1 MPVGRVEPFN
11 VEEENWEE
19 YVERMEEY
27 FVANDITDEAKK
39 RSTLLC
45 NIGSKAYG
53 IVRSLL
59 SPVKP
64 ASSTY
69 QLIVEKL
76 TTHYH
81 PKPSVTVARFRFFSC
96 YRLPG
101 ESIQTYIARLRQFAG
116 DCQFGTF
123 LEEMIRDRL
132 VCGVK
137 SDLIQSRLL
146 SEPELSLKKATEMA
160 VAMETAGRN
169 LQELSGAEA
178 ADPPRQEVQQIR
190 SQQRSRP
197 TAAGPATQQR
207 APRGPAQQAGMTHHT
222 TAGDLPEPG
231 ETLHLVEMMDAS
243 PVTAAV
249 VRLATERDATLSRV
263 LQYTRDGWP
272 EDKSGESPELSAYR
286 TKQGELSIQ
295 NGCLLWGARVVI
307 PVKLRERVLQMLHDG
322 HMGESHTKGF
332 ARMYVWWPNLDFD
345 ITQMVKAC
353 VTCQQY
359 RHQAPVTPL
368 SPWSLPSRPYERVH
382 IDYCGPVEGKMLL
395 IVVDAYTKWID
406 VHVTTRATTEVTME
420 ELRKT
425 FAYWGIPKFL
435 VSDNAQC
442 FVAPAF
448 QSFCTQNGITHL
460 RTAPLSPKSNGL
472 AERAVQTVKQGL
484 RKQGNGTL
492 HTKLA
497 RVLFTYRSSPH
508 STTGVTPAELMT
520 GRRMRTRLDCML
532 PSLQDRVVS
541 SQWKMKERYDRQAQ
555 RRTILPGMSVL
566 VSQVSGLAGVGRTT
580 RWLPGHCINIS
591 GLKLTVRLDDG
602 RVLQRHLD
610 QVVPRAVAGNQA
622 VRQPT
627 DWTAAPRPPQTP
639 LTSLPTTPTS
649 QATPSPPTPSPPT
662 PTPLPPPPAECP
674 ERERPSSPS
683 PVGRPARGLEGRGEL
698 NSRLKCDV
706 QLSRGESVECRE
718 PVSAPQV
725 PRYNLRPRK

>member
-1 MPVGRVEPFN
+1 
-11 VEEENWEE
+11 
-19 YVERMEEY
+19 
-27 FVANDITDEAKK
+27 
-39 RSTLLC
+39 
-45 NIGSKAYG
+45 
-53 IVRSLL
+53 
-59 SPVKP
+59 
-64 ASSTY
+64 
-69 QLIVEKL
+69 
-76 TTHYH
+76 
-81 PKPSVTVARFRFFSC
+81 
-96 YRLPG
+96 
-101 ESIQTYIARLRQFAG
+101 
-116 DCQFGTF
+116 
-123 LEEMIRDRL
+123 
-132 VCGVK
+132 
-137 SDLIQSRLL
+137 
-146 SEPELSLKKATEMA
+146 
-160 VAMETAGRN
+160 
-169 LQELSGAEA
+169 
-178 ADPPRQEVQQIR
+178 
-190 SQQRSRP
+190 
-197 TAAGPATQQR
+197 
-207 APRGPAQQAGMTHHT
+207 
-222 TAGDLPEPG
+222 
-231 ETLHLVEMMDAS
+231 MMDAS

-272 EDKSGESPELSAYR
+272 EDRSGESPELSAYR

-610 QVVPRAVAGNQA
+610 QVVPKAVAGNQA

-639 LTSLPTTPTS
+639 LTSLRTTPTS
-649 QATPSPPTPSPPT
+649 QATPSPPTPSPPTPSPPTPSPPT

-674 ERERPSSPS
+674 ERERPTSPS

>member
-53 IVRSLL
+53 PPEL
-59 SPVKP
+59 
-64 ASSTY
+64 
-69 QLIVEKL
+69 
-76 TTHYH
+76 
-81 PKPSVTVARFRFFSC
+81 
-96 YRLPG
+96 
-101 ESIQTYIARLRQFAG
+101 AG
-116 DCQFGTF
+116 D
-123 LEEMIRDRL
+123 
-132 VCGVK
+132 
-137 SDLIQSRLL
+137 
-146 SEPELSLKKATEMA
+146 
-160 VAMETAGRN
+160 
-169 LQELSGAEA
+169 GA
-178 ADPPRQEVQQIR
+178 
-190 SQQRSRP
+190 
-197 TAAGPATQQR
+197 TAAGGGQPAPAKEEVQVWSVIYHLPGTPHQR
-207 APRGPAQQAGMTHHT
+207 GRRESDRRQA
-222 TAGDLPEPG
+222 AGDLPEPG

-272 EDKSGESPELSAYR
+272 EDRSGESPELSAYR

-639 LTSLPTTPTS
+639 PTSLPTTPTS
-649 QATPSPPTPSPPT
+649 QATPSPPTPSPPTPSPPT

-683 PVGRPARGLEGRGEL
+683 PVRRPARGLEGRGEL